1 MGNKKLLFIPIL
13 LTIVGVML
21 LMFNYTSLGTFSSF
35 EDKSNKNDE
44 ELKVVSFHGNYVEI
58 DSPET
63 FYEESD
69 IVIIAEPIEDFLN
82 RNHVLTYSDDGS
94 IEDYFTETKVKIKKV
109 LKSPSKHEIDL
120 ENEYKIIEPA
130 VSVYE
135 NHKDEKVKLV
145 TDSYMELEKGTDYLI
160 FLKENIYGEYAVF
173 LNMLGKYSLADKT
186 IHQDSRR
193 ESSRN

>member
-1 MGNKKLLFIPIL
+1 MMGNKKLLFIPIL

-69 IVIIAEPIEDFLN
+69 IVIIAEP
-82 RNHVLTYSDDGS
+82 

-173 LNMLGKYSLADKT
+173 LNMLGQYSLADKT